1 MKNLNIDKKSLDQVY
16 DFWNEESCGEIYAKG
31 TSLSAKYESEMAKR
45 YEIEP
50 YIKDFA
56 KFDSFK
62 NLDVLEIGVGMG
74 TDHSSIAYALPK
86 NLRGVDL
93 TERAINH
100 TKARFSLLG
109 LKSNVTVDNAE
120 SLSFKSNQF
129 DAIYSWGVLHHSI
142 NTEKC
147 FDEVYRVLKPGGTA
161 KIMIYHKYSPI
172 GLMLWLR
179 YGLFK
184 FKSLE
189 SVYSN
194 HLESPGTKCY
204 SLEEAR
210 GMTAKFANVDLK
222 VQISFGDLLEGE
234 VGVRHR
240 GFLLFL
246 AKLIYPRRLV
256 KWLSKFLPFGLY
268 LLINL
273 KK

>member
-1 MKNLNIDKKSLDQVY
+1 
-16 DFWNEESCGEIYAKG
+16 
-31 TSLSAKYESEMAKR
+31 
-45 YEIEP
+45 
-50 YIKDFA
+50 
-56 KFDSFK
+56 
-62 NLDVLEIGVGMG
+62 
-74 TDHSSIAYALPK
+74 
-86 NLRGVDL
+86 
-93 TERAINH
+93 
-100 TKARFSLLG
+100 
-109 LKSNVTVDNAE
+109 
-120 SLSFKSNQF
+120 
-129 DAIYSWGVLHHSI
+129 
-142 NTEKC
+142 
-147 FDEVYRVLKPGGTA
+147 
-161 KIMIYHKYSPI
+161 
-172 GLMLWLR
+172 MLWLR

-234 VGVRHR
+234 VGARHR

-246 AKLIYPRRLV
+246 AKLIYPRRLA
-256 KWLSKFLPFGLY
+256 KWLSKFFPFGLY